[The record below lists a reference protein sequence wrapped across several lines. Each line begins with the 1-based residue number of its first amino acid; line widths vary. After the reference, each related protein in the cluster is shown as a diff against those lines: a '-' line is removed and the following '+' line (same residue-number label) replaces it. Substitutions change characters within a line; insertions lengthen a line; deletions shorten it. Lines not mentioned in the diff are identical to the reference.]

1 MSDSIIHNSTL
12 GSNTEAWN
20 AMALGFSESILMMMA
35 PGRQMENGKASR
47 EGAGGS
53 GRKPEME
60 LWGICVSSVAE
71 RACW

>member
-1 MSDSIIHNSTL
+1 M
-12 GSNTEAWN
+12 
-20 AMALGFSESILMMMA
+20 GFSESILMMTA

-71 RACW
+71 RACWSTKASNWTAALPPAHYFTVF